1 MPLPVVPLDT
11 GSVEV
16 GGAEVPIRSLS
27 RDEVVSLAKFGEDTS
42 SAEVFMLARACG
54 ITEDEA
60 REWRTAVNAETAGTL
75 LGAIGRMSG
84 LAVGGQ

>member
-1 MPLPVVPLDT
+1 MPLPAVPLDT

-16 GGAEVPIRSLS
+16 GGTDVAIRSLS
-27 RDEVVSLAKFGEDTS
+27 RDEVVSLARFGDDTG

-60 REWRTAVNAETAGTL
+60 REWRTTVNAKTAGTL
-75 LGAIGRMSG
+75 LGAIGRLSG
-84 LAVGGQ
+84 LAVGGA